1 MYPKCH
7 PIKTQI
13 NKTTEIPTRNAKAFT
28 IRPDFVFPALP
39 LRIMKN
45 KADPKLA
52 RMAKK
57 AKTTRNFMP
66 LIISVPRSRAF
77 YAVTLATLCG
87 VALTVRLGFWQLSRA
102 AEKEQR
108 QAQITT
114 QMEASVLD
122 TQALLTEPSKFK
134 NLHQRVVLQGRWL
147 PEYTVY
153 LENRPMNGRTGFW
166 VLTPLELNADTRV
179 LVQRGW
185 LPRHQ
190 LDRTLLPE
198 MQTPAGVVQVQGR
211 LSLPPSDLMTFRV
224 KEDKATTKSDLTQIR
239 QNIELDAYVLHVG
252 RPLLA
257 TVLQTDA
264 SSDGLL
270 RDWPLINSGVEKN
283 LAYAFQWFC
292 LAALQSLLYIWFQF
306 IQPYRHARRT
316 PF

>member
-1 MYPKCH
+1 
-7 PIKTQI
+7 
-13 NKTTEIPTRNAKAFT
+13 
-28 IRPDFVFPALP
+28 
-39 LRIMKN
+39 MKN
-45 KADPKLA
+45 KAEPRLA

-57 AKTTRNFMP
+57 AKITKNFMP
-66 LIISVPRSRAF
+66 SIISVPRSRAF

-87 VALTVRLGFWQLSRA
+87 VALTMRLGFWQLSRA

-166 VLTPLELNADTRV
+166 VLTPLELNEDARV

-198 MQTPAGVVQVQGR
+198 MQTPEGVVQVQGR
-211 LSLPPSDLMTFRV
+211 IALPPSDLMTFRER
-224 KEDKATTKSDLTQIR
+224 EDKSRNASDLTQIR
-239 QNIELDAYVLHVG
+239 QNIEMDVYMSQVG
-252 RPLLA
+252 SPLKA
-257 TVLQTDA
+257 IVLQTDE
-264 SSDGLL
+264 SSEGLL
-270 RDWPLINSGVEKN
+270 RDWPQIASGVEKN

-292 LAALQSLLYIWFQF
+292 LAALQLFLYIWFQF

-316 PF
+316 SF